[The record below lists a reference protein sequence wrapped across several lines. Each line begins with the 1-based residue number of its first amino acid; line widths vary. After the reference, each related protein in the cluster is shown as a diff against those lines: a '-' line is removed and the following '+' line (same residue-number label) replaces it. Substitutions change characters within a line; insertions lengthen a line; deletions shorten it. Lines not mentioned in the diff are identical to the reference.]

1 MYYLLLII
9 TPLSTDFPTKH
20 KAWMHRPQ
28 TMARVLITGGAGF
41 IGRHCARHFLN
52 HGWDV
57 RLFDCVSIEDEDPL
71 VESGCSVQIGDV
83 RDEKAVDL
91 AMKDCDAV
99 VHLAAVVSVPESI
112 QNPGKTID
120 INVGGTRN
128 VLASAQR
135 LGLTHAIFASSAA
148 VYGEQG
154 TLPLDEATALE
165 SLSPYGESKITNE
178 KDVETARNHGLNAI
192 ALRFFNVY
200 GPGQSISSGYASLI
214 PLFIDRLI
222 QCERPTIFGD
232 GMQTRDFIHVD
243 DLTNAIVKL
252 ASLSK
257 PYSVSVANV
266 ATQTQTS
273 VLDVFKVI
281 NQHLVLNHHLPSMLP
296 EFSSPRQGDIIHSYG
311 SISKLQSIIEW
322 QPQVGLEE
330 GLSTLIEHQKGRGS
344 P

>member
-1 MYYLLLII
+1 
-9 TPLSTDFPTKH
+9 
-20 KAWMHRPQ
+20 MHRPQ

-52 HGWDV
+52 HGWEV
-57 RLFDCVSIEDEDPL
+57 RLFDCVPIEDEDPL
-71 VESGCSVQIGDV
+71 VESGCSVQVGDV
-83 RDEKAVDL
+83 RDEKAIDL
-91 AMKDCDAV
+91 AMENCDAV

-135 LGLTHAIFASSAA
+135 LGISHAIFASSAA
-148 VYGEQG
+148 VYGGQG
-154 TLPLDEATALE
+154 TLPLDEATPLE
-165 SLSPYGESKITNE
+165 SLSPYGESKILNE
-178 KDVETARNHGLNAI
+178 KDIKNARNQGLNAI

-200 GPGQSISSGYASLI
+200 GPGQSVSSGYASLI
-214 PLFIDRLI
+214 PMFIDRLTHG
-222 QCERPTIFGD
+222 ERPTIFGD

-257 PYSVSVANV
+257 PYAVPVANV

-273 VLDVFKVI
+273 VLDVFNAI
-281 NQHLVLNHHLPSMLP
+281 NQHLVLTHHSPSVEP
-296 EFSSPRQGDIIHSYG
+296 IFSPPRIGDIVHSYG
-311 SISKLQSIIEW
+311 SISKLESMIEW
-322 QPQVGLEE
+322 QPQVDLEE
-330 GLSTLIEHQKGRGS
+330 GLSALIEHQKGGGS
-344 P
+344 A